1 MSVLRPGSVPSN
13 ALLADYVDHCYIQQ
27 CVVHQL
33 VFAEKYTLLSIVH
46 DVYGLEV
53 PGLKDRAVVMHRLA
67 RKQANKISMSSMQ
80 AELVCKGSIRERI
93 RVDCHRLGM
102 S

>member
-1 MSVLRPGSVPSN
+1 MPF
-13 ALLADYVDHCYIQQ
+13 LLTMWITVTYNT

-67 RKQANKISMSSMQ
+67 RKQANKISMS